1 MEDAENESFASGVC
15 KCEWCPA
22 FRMFGQQSGGNVYN
36 TGISI
41 LARFIFGEF
50 PKITSSKSLKVKEGI
65 GSFDCF

>member
-1 MEDAENESFASGVC
+1 MRQAFVNVSGVRLFEC
-15 KCEWCPA
+15 SVSKAEEI
-22 FRMFGQQSGGNVYN
+22 YN